1 MIECRMPTNLLFSLT
16 ALAALLPAAAVAL
29 RPRAGRDATYWAVM
43 LLALAG
49 PALWA
54 FVQLGGAW
62 RTSLSTALWVTI
74 AASMAVFAVATARA
88 AEAWRLAALLLPYLA
103 LLGLLATLWQGWPG
117 RPLADPRGSAWLDA
131 HILLAVAS
139 YALINIAAAAGL
151 AVFLQEQA
159 LKSKRP
165 NRLTRL
171 LPPIADAER
180 IEIVLLVCSA
190 AVLGIGVATGMAV
203 NRAETGLWLRLDHKT
218 LLSLLGFGVVAL
230 ALVGRFA
237 GSLRGRRAARWVLF
251 AWVLLT
257 LAYPGVKFVRDVL
270 LG

>member
-1 MIECRMPTNLLFSLT
+1 MPSNLVFSLT
-16 ALAALLPAAAVAL
+16 ALAALLPAAALSL
-29 RPRAGRDATYWAVM
+29 RPREGRYAVYWAAM
-43 LLALAG
+43 LLAVAG
-49 PALWA
+49 PAVWS
-54 FVQLGGAW
+54 FVQLAGAW
-62 RTSLSTALWVTI
+62 RTALSTALWVTI
-74 AASMAVFAVATARA
+74 AASMAVFAVIAARA
-88 AEAWRLAALLLPYLA
+88 REAWRLAALLLPYLA
-103 LLGLLATLWQGWPG
+103 LLGLLATLWQGAPG
-117 RPLADPRGSAWLDA
+117 RPLAEPRSTAWLEA

-151 AVFLQEQA
+151 AVFLQERA
-159 LKSKRP
+159 LKNKRP

-180 IEIVLLVCSA
+180 IETALLVCSTVILA
-190 AVLGIGVATGMAV
+190 IGLVAGIAL
-203 NRAETGLWLRLDHKT
+203 NRAETGQWLRLDHKT
-218 LLSLLGFGVVAL
+218 LLSLLGFAVVAL
-230 ALVGRFA
+230 ALIGRFA